1 MPHESGALPSAPGK
15 LPQQTFLFFFNH
27 ALEHVG
33 SYFPDQGLN
42 LCLLH
47 WEYGTL
53 ISGPPGKAPSK
64 HFLRPAN
71 LNLSSNHLPS
81 AKDSTQLSSLQLIP
95 TLHLMYEVAKT

>member
-1 MPHESGALPSAPGK
+1 MSLELFPLPLENYLSK
-15 LPQQTFLFFFNH
+15 HFFFFFNH

-81 AKDSTQLSSLQLIP
+81 AKDSTQLSSLQLIR